1 MPPRLTVLVR
11 RLPTVF
17 VSLLLASGALITGP
31 SAPGE
36 AGPLDRPSADPT
48 GTTLYLP
55 LVMGSPQAPSD
66 LEVTQAVQ
74 QPGNP
79 VRLLANRPTFVRY
92 TLTSA
97 ISYTGVSAYL
107 HATRDGTPLAGS
119 PLAALNNPRTL
130 KATADRSQLNDT
142 FNFQLPLSWASGSVE
157 MWGAASNGTTFDI
170 VQGVRTVTFSPADP
184 MGVTVLPI
192 AYTCTSGGAG
202 TVVPSA
208 PYDYLIDYTFRIYP
222 VPSIQQTT
230 HVPIA
235 YSGPCT
241 SGVPNPVYGSTGG
254 DWVAILNLVTAAWR
268 AEGSPNNYYYGLL
281 DVYCAG
287 SCIAG
292 IGWVGGSK
300 AAVGFTG
307 FGASHSSASST
318 HAHEVG
324 HNHGRW
330 HAPGCG
336 AGNVDAAYPYHDTS
350 GRGIIGD
357 DAHPNYG
364 LDLGTLSIKIY
375 PSTFD
380 VMTYCSP
387 EWVSDYTY
395 EALWAFDAA
404 QAAAPPALPSPSG
417 TLVVSGRIAG
427 DGSVELDPAYRLDVP
442 ARPPEAG
449 DYRLELVDSVGMV
462 LEAIPFGPASA
473 QGDRTDGEPTPSIQ
487 GFSLAVPYREGV
499 ERLRVLKGDVIVGEL
514 GPRPKLPS
522 PSGGAGEARIR
533 DGELQASWPGQDG
546 LNYLVRISTDGG
558 SSWQIVGVNLT
569 APRFALPLSPSQSKD
584 LTVEVYASDG
594 IHTTRLDLGR
604 ALTP

>member
-1 MPPRLTVLVR
+1 MTTRLRLHVR
-11 RLPTVF
+11 RWLPVF
-17 VSLLLASGALITGP
+17 VSLLLTSGALITGP

-36 AGPLDRPSADPT
+36 ARPLDRPNADPP

-55 LVMGSPQAPSD
+55 LVMGTAQAPSD

-74 QPGNP
+74 RPGNP
-79 VRLLANRPTFVRY
+79 VRLVADRPTFVRY

-97 ISYTGVSAYL
+97 ISYSGVSAYL
-107 HATRDGTPLAGS
+107 YATRDGTPLAGS

-130 KATADRSQLNDT
+130 KVSADRSQLNDT
-142 FNFQLPLSWASGSVE
+142 FNFQLPLSWASGTVD

-170 VQGVRTVTFSPADP
+170 VQGARAFTFSTADP
-184 MGVTVLPI
+184 MAVTVLPI
-192 AYTCTSGGAG
+192 AYTCTSGGSG

-208 PYDYLIDYTFRIYP
+208 PYDYLIDYTLRIYP

-230 HVPIA
+230 HAPIA

-307 FGASHSSASST
+307 FGTSHSSASST

-336 AGNVDAAYPYHDTS
+336 AGSVDTAYPYHDPS

-364 LDLGTLSIKIY
+364 FDPGTLSIKIY

-404 QAAAPPALPSPSG
+404 QAVAPPALPSPSG
-417 TLVVSGRIAG
+417 TLLVSGRIAG
-427 DGSVELDPAYRLDVP
+427 NGSVELDPAYRLDVP
-442 ARPPEAG
+442 ARLPEAG
-449 DYRLELVDSVGMV
+449 DYRLELVDNAGAV
-462 LEAIPFGPASA
+462 LEAISFGPASA
-473 QGDRTDGEPTPSIQ
+473 QGDRTDGEPTPSVQ

-499 ERLRVLKGDVIVGEL
+499 ESIRVLKGDVIVGEL
-514 GPRPKLPS
+514 KPRPAWPGPDGL
-522 PSGGAGEARIR
+522 AGEARIQ
-533 DGELQASWPGQDG
+533 DGELQAAWPGQDG
-546 LNYLVRISTDGG
+546 LSYLVRISTDGG
-558 SSWQIVGVNLT
+558 GSWQIVGVNLT
-569 APRFALPLSPSQSKD
+569 APSLALPLSASDSKN
-584 LTVEVYASDG
+584 LAVEVYASDG